1 MNNKSTSSFNSIFD
15 DFGGMFDG
23 IFDGVKLNRVTP
35 KVDAIANN
43 NGVIMKVEMPGFL
56 KENISIELEDSL
68 LTISGIK
75 IIEDADKK
83 YCLKEISNESI
94 SRSFK
99 LKFSA
104 NKNDIQAKY
113 ENGILTITI
122 PKGEKDSSIN
132 IKID

>member
-1 MNNKSTSSFNSIFD
+1 LNNKSTSSFNSIFD